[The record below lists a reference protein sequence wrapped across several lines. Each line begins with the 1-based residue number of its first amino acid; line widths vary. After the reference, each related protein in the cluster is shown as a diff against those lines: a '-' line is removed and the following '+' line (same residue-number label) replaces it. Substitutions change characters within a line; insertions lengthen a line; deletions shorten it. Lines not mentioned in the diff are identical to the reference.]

1 MPDVTI
7 EAVNLGK
14 DYNLHTIFSQLSGTF
29 QSPLSLAVVGH
40 NGSGKST
47 LLRVLAGMDSPT
59 TGQVKWTIGDKPLP
73 VHRHYEFLAFC
84 SPHFDFDHRFTVRQ
98 ILSQYSRVKP
108 MKNHLSV
115 DDLIHHMGFE
125 NHQNKYMDELSSGM
139 NQRVR
144 LILTIC
150 SDVPVLFL
158 DEPCSNLDQQG
169 VDWYN
174 DLIAEY
180 AGDKLVFV
188 ASNDSREYAFCTEL
202 LSMGDY
208 KLTDPL

>member
-29 QSPLSLAVVGH
+29 RSPDAFAVVGH

-59 TGQVKWTIGDKPLP
+59 NGQVKWLIGEKPIP
-73 VHRHYEFLAFC
+73 EHRQYEYLAYC
-84 SPHFDFDHRFTVRQ
+84 SPLFDFDYRFTVRQ
-98 ILSQYSRVKP
+98 ILRQYSRVKP
-108 MKNHLSV
+108 MKNRLTV
-115 DDLIHHMGFE
+115 DDLIQYMGFE
-125 NHQNKYMDELSSGM
+125 NHQHKYMDELSSGM

-169 VDWYN
+169 VHWYN
-174 DLIAEY
+174 DLISEFAR
-180 AGDKLVFV
+180 DKLVFV
-188 ASNDSREYAFCTEL
+188 ASNDPREYAFCTEHL
-202 LSMGDY
+202 AMGDY
-208 KLTDPL
+208 KIKDSL